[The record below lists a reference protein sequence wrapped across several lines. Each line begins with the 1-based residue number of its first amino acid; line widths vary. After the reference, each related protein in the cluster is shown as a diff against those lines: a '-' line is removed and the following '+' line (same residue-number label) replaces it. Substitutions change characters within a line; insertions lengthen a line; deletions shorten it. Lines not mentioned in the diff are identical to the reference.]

1 MFKLPL
7 LTWIGN
13 AAAAL
18 CGQHGDVSAQARQAG
33 CSRQTVYDHAG
44 KVQQALADAHQ
55 PGPSRQHLLS
65 ENAQLREENR
75 QLWAAL
81 EQAIDCPEGKRRQFA
96 VSACAMGLSL
106 RQTLALLAIL
116 MPADCLPSRAPLGR
130 WVLHDARRAGRLL

>member
-7 LTWIGN
+7 LAWIGN

-65 ENAQLREENR
+65 ENAQLREEND
-75 QLWAAL
+75 LLKKL
-81 EQAIDCPEGKRRQFA
+81 EPSGSRRRRKSSRSSRSTEGGSK
-96 VSACAMGLSL
+96 
-106 RQTLALLAIL
+106 
-116 MPADCLPSRAPLGR
+116 
-130 WVLHDARRAGRLL
+130 